1 MRLLIIFICC
11 TLYLPTPA
19 VAGVSKIKQMNR
31 NSDGSF
37 DVKCLNGS
45 SETVKSEAI
54 LDNSV
59 CNNETDQS
67 SSAHKSV
74 VCIGSQSFAHV
85 TRISDGKQL
94 GNPSS
99 LKDCQESTRASNKS
113 VVCIGSQSFAHVT
126 RISDGKELGNAL
138 SLKDCQEST
147 RASKFLNI
155 GNWDRE

>member
-11 TLYLPTPA
+11 TLCFPTPA

-37 DVKCLNGS
+37 DVKCLNGA

-59 CNNETDQS
+59 CKNETDQS
-67 SSAHKSV
+67 SSPNKSV
-74 VCIGSQSFAHV
+74 ICTGSPNFAYV

-94 GNPSS
+94 GTSFPLKDCRESTRASNKSLICIGSPNFAYVTRISDGKQLGTS
-99 LKDCQESTRASNKS
+99 FPLKDCQESTRALNKS
-113 VVCIGSQSFAHVT
+113 VVGWV
-126 RISDGKELGNAL
+126 E
-138 SLKDCQEST
+138 E
-147 RASKFLNI
+147 
-155 GNWDRE
+155 